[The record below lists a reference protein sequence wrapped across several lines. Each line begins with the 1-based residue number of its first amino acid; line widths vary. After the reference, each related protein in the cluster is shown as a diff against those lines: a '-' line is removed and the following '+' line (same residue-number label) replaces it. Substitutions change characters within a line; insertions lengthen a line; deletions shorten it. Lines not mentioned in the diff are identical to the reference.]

1 MHVNLGLHS
10 AAIRSDSAS
19 IEPRPGVM
27 RIERR
32 KRKLIRVK
40 LYRKKGRSED
50 RPKGLVMLR
59 KREPVKALRVSRV
72 AGFHEKAT
80 THGCPRLTSSENW
93 RTLQL
98 DTTGEEM

>member
-1 MHVNLGLHS
+1 
-10 AAIRSDSAS
+10 
-19 IEPRPGVM
+19 M

-50 RPKGLVMLR
+50 RPKGLVTLR
-59 KREPVKALRVSRV
+59 RDDTVKALRVSRV
-72 AGFHEKAT
+72 AGFHEKAQ
-80 THGCPRLTSSENW
+80 GCPRLTSSENW

-98 DTTGEEM
+98 DTIGEET